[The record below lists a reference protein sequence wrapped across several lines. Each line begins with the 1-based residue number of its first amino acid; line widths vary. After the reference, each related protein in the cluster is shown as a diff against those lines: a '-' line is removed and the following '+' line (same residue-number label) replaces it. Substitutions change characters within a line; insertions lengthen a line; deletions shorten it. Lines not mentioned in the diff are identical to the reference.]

1 MARKQAIPTAERRIY
16 FYRVDPGLKNG
27 QPRAQPNLTAMLTAL
42 NKLPHSL
49 DGRYYSTAEG
59 VLTSWVDSPVAPHR
73 MRFSHSRRSVL
84 PQVEFGGNLSS
95 LRIAQNAG
103 LAEAVHVTFF
113 PGGIVGSDFNFYG
126 PRVSGLGRYLAA
138 AVPNADRFE
147 LHPLI
152 RGEAAAALQGLRNA
166 TYLQIRVHPNYV
178 HAVSEANGSLGA
190 AFRAQGDLGDAKSY
204 ELVWRRRGRRGGDGL
219 LDSLLRLARRS
230 DLREGALKFVV
241 KGVLE
246 ETDRIA
252 TVDLLRDQLI
262 STKRILRQ
270 GVRSRALQPESAYE
284 AIREAYTELR
294 DQLRDAMMV
303 TT

>member
-1 MARKQAIPTAERRIY
+1 MARKQAIPIAERRIY
-16 FYRVDPGLKNG
+16 FYRVDPGLENG
-27 QPRAQPNLTAMLTAL
+27 QPRPQPNLTAMLRAL
-42 NKLPHSL
+42 DSLTHSVG
-49 DGRYYSTAEG
+49 GRYYSTDEG
-59 VLTSWVDSPVAPHR
+59 VLTSWVDSAVAHR
-73 MRFSHSRRSVL
+73 MRFGHSRRSAL
-84 PQVEFGGNLSS
+84 PQVELGGRLSS

-113 PGGIVGSDFNFYG
+113 QGGIVGTDFNFYG

-138 AVPNADRFE
+138 VVPNADRFE

-152 RGEAAAALQGLRNA
+152 RGEAATALQGLRNA
-166 TYLQIRVHPNYV
+166 TYLQIRVHPDYV
-178 HAVSEANGSLGA
+178 DAVSGANESRGA
-190 AFRAQGDLGDAKSY
+190 AFRAQRDLGDAKSY
-204 ELVWRRRGRRGGDGL
+204 ELVWRRRGRRGRDGL
-219 LDSLLRLARRS
+219 LASLLRLAQRN

-262 STKRILRQ
+262 STKRIFRQ
-270 GVRSRALQPESAYE
+270 SVRSRALRPESAYE
-284 AIREAYTELR
+284 AIREAHTELR

-303 TT
+303 TR